1 MATGKRIIATIDV
14 VDGKEPKIQISDP
27 HYKVIE
33 SREGNICIVMDK
45 SEEYM
50 EVRDEI

>member
-27 HYKVIE
+27 RYKLIT
-33 SREGNICIVMDK
+33 SKEGTICIVMDK

-50 EVRDEI
+50 EVPDD